1 MQQNPKFVQYCK
13 ILQMLQASKRHCL
26 THFSTMPIDSEASIW
41 SKSRVSAKLQD
52 IAHVARLQDATRM
65 SQIERRVPPS
75 DSATSICT
83 ETPRNQ
89 RKRKSSKIATLQAQP
104 TCNACNADRAATL
117 HSNGA
122 QRGACN
128 VACNMKSA
136 ELHVSVPY
144 SNEVT

>member
-1 MQQNPKFVQYCK
+1 MQQKSKVCA
-13 ILQMLQASKRHCL
+13 ILQDIAMLQASKRHCL

-52 IAHVARLQDATRM
+52 IAHIARLQDATRM

-89 RKRKSSKIATLQAQP
+89 RKRKSSKIAALQAQP

-117 HSNGA
+117 HNIKTVL
-122 QRGACN
+122 RTKN
-128 VACNMKSA
+128 VPKLA
-136 ELHVSVPY
+136 LLQ
-144 SNEVT
+144 